1 MLRQKQ
7 TAPKVWEEA
16 MTAGTSG
23 GNRVRNAA
31 FLLAF
36 LAIPF
41 ATIDLAPA
49 QDWPARNVTFV
60 VPLGAGS
67 ASDIMARV
75 VADQMSR
82 QLGRTF
88 VVENRPGAGGTTGAA
103 AVARSTPDGHTVL
116 AFGALATAH
125 AMHSKLPYDT
135 LSDFVPVVAFGIQP
149 LVIVGS
155 PAKYKTLGDLIA
167 AGKKSAAL
175 NYSSAGVGT
184 ASHFAGERLLV
195 SAGIKAQ
202 HVPFKGAAEAV
213 TEVVA
218 GRIDFSP
225 QLFTT
230 TLPLIKDG
238 KLAPL
243 AVSAHKRASTLPNV
257 PTILEAGL
265 KPDAIYPFYSGLFLP
280 AKTPRSIVDKMHAEA
295 VKAMKSPEVQARF
308 AKLGVEPLP
317 MTVEQ
322 FAKFFRD
329 DVAAAQALVKAANI
343 KRQ

>member
-1 MLRQKQ
+1 
-7 TAPKVWEEA
+7 
-16 MTAGTSG
+16 MTARSSG
-23 GNRVRNAA
+23 GNRARNVA
-31 FLLAF
+31 LALAC

-41 ATIDLAPA
+41 STVSPAPA
-49 QDWPARNVTFV
+49 QDWPARNVTVV

-75 VADQMSR
+75 VSDQLSR
-82 QLGRTF
+82 QLNRTF

-103 AVARSTPDGHTVL
+103 AVARSAPDGYTVL

-125 AMHSKLPYDT
+125 AMHSKLSYDT
-135 LSDFVPVVAFGIQP
+135 VNDFIPVIAFGIQP
-149 LVIVGS
+149 LVIVGT

-167 AGKKSAAL
+167 AGKAKSATL

-184 ASHFAGERLLV
+184 ASHFGGERMLV

-225 QLFTT
+225 QLLTT
-230 TLPLIKDG
+230 TLPLINDG

-243 AVSAHKRASTLPNV
+243 AVSAEKRISALPNV
-257 PTILEAGL
+257 PTIVEAGL
-265 KPDAIYPFYSGLFLP
+265 TPDAIYPFYSGFFVP
-280 AKTPRSIVDKMHAEA
+280 AKTPRAVVDQLHAEA
-295 VKAMKSPEVQARF
+295 VKAIKAPEVQARF

-317 MTVEQ
+317 MTVDQ
-322 FAKFFRD
+322 FAKFFRE
-329 DVAAAQALVKAANI
+329 DVTAATALVKAANI
-343 KRQ
+343 PQQ

>member
-1 MLRQKQ
+1 M
-7 TAPKVWEEA
+7 
-16 MTAGTSG
+16 MAGNSG
-23 GNRVRNAA
+23 GNRVRKVA
-31 FLLAF
+31 LALAG

-41 ATIDLAPA
+41 SMIDTAPA
-49 QDWPARNVTFV
+49 QDWPARNVAVV

-75 VADQMSR
+75 VSDQLSR

-103 AVARSTPDGHTVL
+103 AVARSAPDGYTVL

-125 AMHSKLPYDT
+125 AMHSKLAYDT
-135 LSDFVPVVAFGIQP
+135 LNDFVPVVAFGIQP

-167 AGKKSAAL
+167 AGKAKSASL

-184 ASHFAGERLLV
+184 ASHFAGERMLV

-225 QLFTT
+225 QLLTT

-243 AVSAHKRASTLPNV
+243 AVSAEKRVSALPDV
-257 PTILEAGL
+257 PTIIQAGL
-265 KPDAIYPFYSGLFLP
+265 KPDAIYPFYSGFFLP
-280 AKTPRSIVDKMHAEA
+280 AKTPRDVVAKLHAEA
-295 VKAMKSPEVQARF
+295 MKAIQAPEVQARF

-317 MTVEQ
+317 MTVDQ
-322 FAKFFRD
+322 FAKFFRE
-329 DVAAAQALVKAANI
+329 DVAAATALVKAANI
-343 KRQ
+343 KQQ